1 MTRNRILALVAVVG
15 LLISAGAPVVSAAE
29 DPNFEVFM
37 PEEVVEPGRTQEVA
51 VTVVNTPTEPIKDV
65 DPARNVKVEMRAGD
79 TPFTVESGTRV
90 LGRMTENVYRTV
102 SFQVS
107 VPNDVPAG
115 EYCLKVDVTSEFDI
129 KDKTTQTR
137 CANVRVEPRARF
149 NVTATESSVPIDGS
163 GTVRVTMEN
172 VGEEAARDAAV
183 SIESRTPDVRFGG
196 SATASRF
203 VGPWAANET
212 RTLEYEATAT
222 RDAETRNYTLYATV
236 DYEDTDGNDA
246 TSRALPFG
254 VTPIEEQ
261 TFALRNVDSSLRAGE
276 EGRVSGEIVNTGDRS
291 ARNAVVVFGETSE
304 TVTPTETEYA
314 IGQLDSGQAARFNF
328 SVEATSSAEP
338 GPRQFSFTVRYRDV
352 DDEQR
357 TSDELETQ
365 VRIAESRDEFDI
377 ETINA
382 TVTAGGSSRLEV
394 RVTNRLDEPVSDVS
408 GKLYTE
414 SPLDSADDEAYV
426 QRLEPGQSA
435 VMVFDISSGG
445 SALEKDYPAEID
457 FRYDEADGDTVISDT
472 YSIPVSVTQPE
483 QRSSFPLVP
492 ALGGGLLLVVVV
504 LGVLLY
510 RRRSGENNER
520 PEQSRPVE

>member
-1 MTRNRILALVAVVG
+1 MTRNRTLALVVVVG

-37 PEEVVEPGRTQEVA
+37 PEEVVEPGQTQEVA

-65 DPARNVKVEMRAGD
+65 DPARNVKVEMRAGS
-79 TPFTVESGTRV
+79 TPFTVESGTRI
-90 LGRMTENVYRTV
+90 LGRMTENVYQTV
-102 SFQVS
+102 SFRVS

-115 EYCLKVDVTSEFDI
+115 EYCLRVDVTSEFDI

-137 CANVRVEPRARF
+137 CAKVRVEPRARF
-149 NVTATESSVPIDGS
+149 NVTASESSVPIDGS
-163 GTVRVTMEN
+163 GTVQVTLEN
-172 VGEEAARDAAV
+172 RGEEAARDAAV
-183 SIESRTPDVRFGG
+183 TVESRSPDVRFGG

-203 VGPWAANET
+203 VGPWPANES
-212 RTLEYEATAT
+212 RTLEYEATVSQ
-222 RDAETRNYTLYATV
+222 DAETRNYTLYATV

-246 TSRALPFG
+246 SSRAHPFG

-261 TFALRNVDSSLRAGE
+261 TFALRNVESSLRAGE
-276 EGRVSGEIVNTGDRS
+276 EGRVSGEIVNTGSRA

-304 TVTPTETEYA
+304 TVSPTETEYA
-314 IGQLDSGQAARFNF
+314 IGQLDPSQAARFNF
-328 SVEATSSAEP
+328 SVETTSSAEP
-338 GPRQFSFTVRYRDV
+338 GPRQFSFSVRYRDV
-352 DDEQR
+352 DDERR

-377 ETINA
+377 EPINA
-382 TVTAGGSSRLEV
+382 SVTAGGSDQLEV

-414 SPLDSADDEAYV
+414 SPLDSGDDEAYV
-426 QRLEPGQSA
+426 QRLAPGESA
-435 VMVFDISSGG
+435 VMVFDISAGG
-445 SALEKDYPAEID
+445 GALEKDYPAEVD

-472 YSIPVSVTQPE
+472 YSLPVAVTQPE

-492 ALGGGLLLVVVV
+492 VLGGGLLLVGVIAVVV
-504 LGVLLY
+504 LY
-510 RRRSGENNER
+510 RRRSGDDAEP